1 MTDPLPS
8 YRDNVES
15 FLAAAN
21 VEVLPDNWETL
32 RQSLL
37 SILEPILQKPDDQ
50 RSLYESSL
58 LMFCSHNWK
67 DWSGFTTSSQPTFP
81 IGEFMTKLEVLVKAI
96 EDDNARE
103 RNFYLC
109 CFLVLLGVSVAFYL
123 L

>member
-1 MTDPLPS
+1 M
-8 YRDNVES
+8 E
-15 FLAAAN
+15 
-21 VEVLPDNWETL
+21 
-32 RQSLL
+32 
-37 SILEPILQKPDDQ
+37 KPDDQ

-58 LMFCSHNWK
+58 LLYCSRH
-67 DWSGFTTSSQPTFP
+67 WSYWSSFDTSSQPTFP